1 MSLSRWGA
9 SRIKHLLNTTSVCRF
24 MGAAALAVGGVY
36 SMFMA
41 RPDKVAELGY
51 KTDPDAVAKHRA
63 QR

>member
-1 MSLSRWGA
+1 
-9 SRIKHLLNTTSVCRF
+9 